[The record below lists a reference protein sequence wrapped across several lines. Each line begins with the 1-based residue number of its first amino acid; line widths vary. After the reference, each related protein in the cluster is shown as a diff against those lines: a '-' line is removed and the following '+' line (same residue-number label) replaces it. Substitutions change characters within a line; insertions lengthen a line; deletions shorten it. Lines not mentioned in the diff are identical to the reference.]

1 MSLLELKS
9 VMLSNSEI
17 AKSVT
22 TKPIKEIASAMGINE
37 SDMIP
42 YGTEITKVHINALNK
57 PQNNSGN

>member
-22 TKPIKEIASAMGINE
+22 IKPITLKKLHQQMGINE

-42 YGTEITKVHINALNK
+42 LRNRNY
-57 PQNNSGN
+57 QSSY